1 MRRREFI
8 TTLLGGAAATW
19 PFAARAQQSTN
30 IARIGFLGPGSAS
43 SWADRLEVFRV
54 SLRDL
59 GYVEGQNIVI
69 ESRWADDKYNRLRE
83 LAAELVDLK
92 VDVIVTYGTPGTLAA
107 MRATKAIPIVM
118 AYSGDA
124 LSAGLVTNLARP
136 GGNVTGSTYFLS
148 ELMAKRLELLK
159 DAMPQIKKVAVL
171 VNPSNPLFGTTLKAL
186 EIAAKSLNVDLQQFK
201 MGSLTEFEAAFLA
214 MAKERVDAVVI
225 QEDAVFVSNTK
236 AIVGLAS
243 KQRLPLAGNDE
254 LAEAGGLI
262 GYGADFLAMCRRA
275 AVFVS
280 TILKGGKPANIP
292 VEQATKFALV
302 INLRTAKTLDLTMP
316 LGLLNAAD
324 KVIE

>member
-1 MRRREFI
+1 MRRREFV
-8 TTLLGGAAATW
+8 TLLGGAAVSC
-19 PFAARAQQSTN
+19 PFAAHAQQPAN
-30 IARIGFLGPGSAS
+30 IARIGFLGPASAS
-43 SWADRLEVFRV
+43 SWADRLEAFRV
-54 SLRDL
+54 SLRNQ

-69 ESRWADDKYNRLRE
+69 ESRWADEKYNRLPE
-83 LAAELVDLK
+83 LAAELVDRK

-136 GGNVTGSTYFLS
+136 SGNVTGSTYFLS
-148 ELMAKRLELLK
+148 ELMAKRLELLQA
-159 DAMPQIKKVAVL
+159 AMPQITKAAVL
-171 VNPSNPLFGTTLKAL
+171 VNPSNPLFDTTLKAL
-186 EIAAKSLNVDLQQFK
+186 ETAAKSLNVELQQFK
-201 MGSLTEFEAAFLA
+201 VGGPTEFEAAFLA
-214 MAKERVDAVVI
+214 MARERVDALVI

-236 AIVGLAS
+236 AIVDLS
-243 KQRLPLAGNDE
+243 SMQRLPLAGNEE

-280 TILKGGKPANIP
+280 TILKGGKPASIP

-302 INLRTAKTLDLTMP
+302 INLKTAKTLGLTMP

>member
-8 TTLLGGAAATW
+8 KLVCGSAAAW
-19 PFAARAQQSTN
+19 PLAARAQQPAN
-30 IARIGFLGPGSAS
+30 IARIGFLGPASAS
-43 SWADRLEVFRV
+43 SWADRLEAFRV
-54 SLRDL
+54 SLRDQ

-69 ESRWADDKYNRLRE
+69 ESRWADEKYNRLPE
-83 LAAELVDLK
+83 LAAELVDRK

-136 GGNVTGSTYFLS
+136 SGNVTGSTYFLS
-148 ELMAKRLELLK
+148 ELMAKRLELLQA
-159 DAMPQIKKVAVL
+159 AMPQITKAAVL
-171 VNPSNPLFGTTLKAL
+171 VNPSNPLFDTTLKAL
-186 EIAAKSLNVDLQQFK
+186 ETAAKSLNVELQQFK
-201 MGSLTEFEAAFLA
+201 VGGPTEFEAAFLA
-214 MAKERVDAVVI
+214 MARERVDALVI

-236 AIVGLAS
+236 AIVDLS
-243 KQRLPLAGNDE
+243 SMQRLPLAGNEE

-280 TILKGGKPANIP
+280 TILKGGKPASIP

-302 INLRTAKTLDLTMP
+302 INLKTAKTLGLTMP

>member
-8 TTLLGGAAATW
+8 TLLGGTAAAW
-19 PFAARAQQSTN
+19 PLAVRAQQPAN
-30 IARIGFLGPGSAS
+30 IARIGFLGPASAS
-43 SWADRLEVFRV
+43 NWADRLEAFRV

-69 ESRWADDKYNRLRE
+69 ESRWADEKYNRLPE
-83 LAAELVDLK
+83 LAAELVDRK

-107 MRATKAIPIVM
+107 MRATKVIPIVM

-136 GGNVTGSTYFLS
+136 SGNVTGSTYFLS

-159 DAMPQIKKVAVL
+159 AAMPQITKAAVL
-171 VNPSNPLFGTTLKAL
+171 INPSNPLFDTTLKAM
-186 EIAAKSLNVDLQQFK
+186 EIAAKSLNVELQQFK
-201 MGSLTEFEAAFLA
+201 VGGPTEFDAAFLA

-236 AIVGLAS
+236 AIIGLAS
-243 KQRLPLAGNDE
+243 KHRLPLAGNHE

-280 TILKGGKPANIP
+280 TILKGGKPESIP

-302 INLRTAKTLDLTMP
+302 INLNTAKTLGLTMA